1 MIKTFEKTLSVQIDN
16 TTLRCVVERILD
28 DIFNSDLLDCIHDS
42 LDSESM
48 DAFEIMTE
56 NDDFVKDEIIDYV
69 RNAILEKFEIER
81 SAT

>member
-42 LDSESM
+42 LDSESTE
-48 DAFEIMTE
+48 AFEIMTE

-69 RNAILEKFEIER
+69 RNAILEKFEIEK
-81 SAT
+81 SKE

>member
-28 DIFNSDLLDCIHDS
+28 DISNSDLLDYISGS
-42 LDSESM
+42 LDDESEE
-48 DAFEIMTE
+48 AFEIIRE
-56 NDDFVKDEIIDYV
+56 NDDFVIDNIVTYV
-69 RNAILEKFEIER
+69 TDAILEKFEIER